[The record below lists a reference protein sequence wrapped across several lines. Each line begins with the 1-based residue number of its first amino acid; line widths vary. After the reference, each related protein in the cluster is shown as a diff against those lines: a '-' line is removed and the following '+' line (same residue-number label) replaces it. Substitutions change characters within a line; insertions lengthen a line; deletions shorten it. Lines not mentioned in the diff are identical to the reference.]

1 MTMNRYSLFTLFTLW
16 AALILALATHAQQAT
31 TNTARTPAKN
41 VSSGEDAGLPT
52 VETQLKVL
60 TEKLSLTSDQQDRIK
75 PILQELHDATEK
87 LAQDKNLSHEERLA
101 KVRPQRYKADER
113 IRAILNDD
121 QKKKLDQYEHGPH
134 PEMHGN
140 LSGATPPRQQPPTL

>member
-1 MTMNRYSLFTLFTLW
+1 MNRYRLFTLGT
-16 AALILALATHAQQAT
+16 ALIFALAAHAQQPT
-31 TNTARTPAKN
+31 TTAGASAKD
-41 VSSGEDAGLPT
+41 VSSGEDVGLPT

-60 TEKLSLTSDQQDRIK
+60 TEKLSLTTPQQNKIK
-75 PILQELHDATEK
+75 PILQDLHEATEK

-121 QKKKLDQYEHGPH
+121 QKKMLDQYEQGPH

-140 LSGATPPRQQPPTL
+140 LTGATPPSQRPPKF